1 VREVHATLQLLREY
15 DFFLGA
21 LGFYREQLVL
31 EHNIQVASFKLG
43 KQKSVVGIVSVS
55 LTEGLKGTRLNK
67 PVHN

>member
-1 VREVHATLQLLREY
+1 MQLLREY

-55 LTEGLKGTRLNK
+55 LTE
-67 PVHN
+67 